1 MVQVLADERLGCHR
15 RLFNGRFYV
24 HEPHARRSHQQG
36 CLQEEL
42 LGDANRFHP
51 RVRPGT
57 FDGPGRRC
65 ARKISSS
72 YVKGG
77 KIFPQCGISPG
88 AGARQIASIEC
99 YFGGQM
105 TYPSSVASQKN
116 LNVLIDGLCIS
127 PRHVSPR
134 EICNPTIQRH
144 SPPARSQRTIRT
156 WKSKAHAGDLSVL
169 KADLD
174 FARGP
179 VLSKNL
185 ERLGE
190 GRQAELFVWPSG
202 GVLKL
207 SSASRTSRWPNW
219 KPASCTCWRRLGLPM
234 PQILGTAVTVEHRPG
249 VVMERLIGPDQ
260 LTLLG
265 RKPWKVATLAT
276 ALGRLHARLHS
287 AVAPEG
293 LRPLRPSIQIEI
305 AASDSV
311 PRDIKAQALADLNLL
326 PDGAAICHWDFHPGN
341 VIEAAGSP
349 NIIDWSNA
357 LCGDRLA
364 DVARTLLILQGG
376 TLAER
381 RAISVA
387 KVDGVRPNCAG
398 AGVISANTAGT
409 SHLSPTSWKLGTRA
423 SV

>member
-1 MVQVLADERLGCHR
+1 
-15 RLFNGRFYV
+15 
-24 HEPHARRSHQQG
+24 
-36 CLQEEL
+36 
-42 LGDANRFHP
+42 
-51 RVRPGT
+51 
-57 FDGPGRRC
+57 
-65 ARKISSS
+65 
-72 YVKGG
+72 
-77 KIFPQCGISPG
+77 
-88 AGARQIASIEC
+88 
-99 YFGGQM
+99 
-105 TYPSSVASQKN
+105 
-116 LNVLIDGLCIS
+116 
-127 PRHVSPR
+127 
-134 EICNPTIQRH
+134 
-144 SPPARSQRTIRT
+144 
-156 WKSKAHAGDLSVL
+156 VL

-190 GRQAELFVWPSG
+190 GRQAEIFTWPSG

-207 SSASRTSRWPNW
+207 FR
-219 KPASCTCWRRLGLPM
+219 KPDIAPAQLEAGIMYVLAPVGLPM
-234 PQILGTAVTVEHRPG
+234 PQILGTVTVEHRPG
-249 VVMERLIGPDQ
+249 IVMERVIGPDQ

-305 AASDSV
+305 VASASV
-311 PRDIKAQALADLNLL
+311 SRDIKARALADLDRL

-376 TLAER
+376 ALPSGAPFLLRKLTAFARIVLSRRYLGEYRRHLPFEPHKLEAWTRVSLTSRLSYGIPEER
-381 RAISVA
+381 EHLLQLIS
-387 KVDGVRPNCAG
+387 R
-398 AGVISANTAGT
+398 
-409 SHLSPTSWKLGTRA
+409 L
-423 SV
+423 